1 MLRFLLLATFL
12 LVVASQLTTAGLVI
26 PAALLFPLPV
36 GLYWAGGHPPRSLAL
51 VAVAALAAFSSSGSL
66 ALAAVYVIVADLGLF
81 LGAAATR
88 HWRFGWCVA
97 VLTTVMFSLGAG
109 NVLLHWSS
117 ATQAAH
123 LFLSARVAQLQDA
136 AREQAG
142 EGGELNA
149 GSVDVIE
156 AVMWM
161 QTHVEALLL
170 GAFFGAALLLATAFT
185 WVYQQSLRR
194 AEDAG
199 ISGAFRT
206 MRPPDWLVW
215 LAIALA
221 GMWLI
226 EHRWPNEALRNVT
239 WNAALGLSFVYWL
252 NGLSIAAY
260 LLLALQWH
268 PLLVAA
274 CMGMLMAAQLGSL
287 LSALGLF
294 DTWYG
299 FRERIDRILAAR
311 RQRAP
316 GQEQ

>member
-1 MLRFLLLATFL
+1 MPRFLLLATFL
-12 LVVASQLTTAGLVI
+12 LVVASQLTAVGLVI

-51 VAVAALAAFSSSGSL
+51 VAVAALAAFNGSGSL
-66 ALAAVYVIVADLGLF
+66 ALAAGYVMVADLGLF
-81 LGAAATR
+81 LGVAATR

-97 VLTTVMFSLGAG
+97 VLTAVLFALGAG
-109 NVLLHWSS
+109 RVLLHWEST
-117 ATQAAH
+117 TQAAH
-123 LFLSARVAQLQDA
+123 LFLSARVVQLQEA
-136 AREQAG
+136 AREHAG
-142 EGGELNA
+142 TGKELSES
-149 GSVDVIE
+149 SVDVIE

-170 GAFFGAALLLATAFT
+170 GAFFGAVLMLATAFT

-194 AEDAG
+194 EEGHG
-199 ISGAFRT
+199 ITGAFRT

-287 LSALGLF
+287 LSGLGLF

-299 FRERIDRILAAR
+299 FRERIDRAIAAR
-311 RQRAP
+311 RQREP